1 MMNTIKISALLILA
15 ASLCGCSKWT
25 EPKSLDITP
34 KPAAP
39 EEGYY
44 QDLRNYKAGEHK
56 LSVFGMDAVEAV
68 PTSRVQ
74 HLTAMPDSTDYIYLR
89 SLGKGL
95 HPTLADEISSIR
107 ELKGTKTLADV
118 DFISI
123 CDEWD
128 ALQDRKEEAGQPA
141 GTEAEFTALC
151 RERLLSQLEYCSE
164 YGLDGIMASFNGAA
178 EFALAGRA
186 CFVNTIME
194 WLGDNPSKTLFVRG
208 ILATLIRNTNG
219 NTEAYDI
226 KSFLNRCEGLIYD
239 CGTEYSASN
248 IEMAIDRII
257 DRGNGNVPT
266 DRFLVE
272 VTVPTPADPA
282 QIGMSPVAAASWML
296 EPYSNFS
303 KKGLC
308 VSNSQDAYYHA
319 GNSYGSLRAAIGIMN
334 RSNN

>member
-1 MMNTIKISALLILA
+1 MNTYKISALLIFA

-25 EPKSLDITP
+25 DPKSLDITP
-34 KPAAP
+34 KPDAP
-39 EEGYY
+39 CCEYY
-44 QDLRNYKAGEHK
+44 QNLRNYKAGEHK
-56 LSVFGMDAVEAV
+56 IAVFGMDATAGV
-68 PTSRVQ
+68 PTGRVQ

-89 SLGKGL
+89 SLGSGL
-95 HPTLADEISSIR
+95 HPSLADEITTVR
-107 ELKGTKTLADV
+107 EQNGTKVLADV
-118 DFISI
+118 DFAAI

-128 ALQDRKEEAGQPA
+128 ELQNKKEDAGQPA
-141 GTEAEFTALC
+141 GTEAEFTVLC
-151 RERLLSQLEYCSE
+151 RERLLSQLGYCSE

-219 NTEAYDI
+219 NTEVYDV
-226 KSFLNRCEGLIYD
+226 KSFLNRSEGLIYD

-266 DRFLVE
+266 DRFLIE

-282 QIGMSPVAAASWML
+282 QIGMSTSAAASWVL

-308 VSNSQDAYYHA
+308 VSNAQDAYFYA
-319 GNSYGSLRAAIGIMN
+319 ASSYGSLREAINIMN